1 MGNTGSKIFLE
12 PISKIFETGSNN
24 KQKGNDVT
32 AALKKIPQEN
42 LMSRVYQEIK
52 IALMAGRFKPGER
65 LAIRKLAQ
73 QLGTSPTPVREALLK
88 LVSYGALEMAPAHPI
103 TVPVLTKARYL
114 ENRTIRIVNEGLAAF
129 EAASKISRSRLDM
142 LKRINAEMIEAHRNG
157 RYADVLI
164 NNHTF
169 HIELCRA
176 SDMPTL
182 VDIVEILWLQIG
194 PSLNLLY
201 SEKTLGSESYH
212 PQILKALE
220 DGNPEEAKLAIEN
233 DIIHGGAPLLSYF
246 DG

>member
-1 MGNTGSKIFLE
+1 
-12 PISKIFETGSNN
+12 
-24 KQKGNDVT
+24 
-32 AALKKIPQEN
+32 
-42 LMSRVYQEIK
+42 MSRVYQEIK
-52 IALMAGRFKPGER
+52 LALMAGRFKPGER

-103 TVPVLTKARYL
+103 TVPVLTRARYL

-129 EAASKISRSRLDM
+129 EAARRISHAQLEK
-142 LKRINAEMIEAHRNG
+142 LKNINAEMVNAHRSG

-164 NNHTF
+164 QNHAF
-169 HIELCRA
+169 HIELCQA

-182 VDIVEILWLQIG
+182 VNIVESLWLQIG

-220 DGNPEEAKLAIEN
+220 DGNPAEAKSAIES

-246 DG
+246 DREE

>member
-1 MGNTGSKIFLE
+1 MAIELNKIV
-12 PISKIFETGSNN
+12 P
-24 KQKGNDVT
+24 D
-32 AALKKIPQEN
+32 N
-42 LMSRVYQEIK
+42 LMSRAYQEIK
-52 IALMAGRFKPGER
+52 TALTAGRFKPGER
-65 LAIRKLAQ
+65 LAIRKLAH

-114 ENRTIRIVNEGLAAF
+114 ENRNIRIANEGLAAF
-129 EAASKISRSRLDM
+129 EAAKKISRAQLDT
-142 LKRINAEMIEAHRNG
+142 LKNINAEMVNAHQSA

-164 NNHTF
+164 NNHAF
-169 HIELCRA
+169 HIELSKA

-182 VDIVEILWLQIG
+182 VDIVEMLWLQIG

-220 DGNPEEAKLAIEN
+220 EKNPEKAKLAIEY
-233 DIIHGGAPLLSYF
+233 DIIHGGAPLHSYF
-246 DG
+246 DSEK

>member
-1 MGNTGSKIFLE
+1 
-12 PISKIFETGSNN
+12 
-24 KQKGNDVT
+24 
-32 AALKKIPQEN
+32 
-42 LMSRVYQEIK
+42 MSRVYQEIK

-65 LAIRKLAQ
+65 LAIRSLAQ

-114 ENRTIRIVNEGLAAF
+114 ENRTIRIVNEGLAAE
-129 EAASKISRSRLDM
+129 EAAKKVSGNQLET
-142 LKRINAEMIEAHRNG
+142 LKNINAEMVKAHRSA

-164 NNHTF
+164 KNHAF

-176 SDMPTL
+176 SGMSTL

-220 DGNPEEAKLAIEN
+220 DKHPEKARLAIEN

-246 DG
+246 DSEA

>member
-1 MGNTGSKIFLE
+1 MA
-12 PISKIFETGSNN
+12 
-24 KQKGNDVT
+24 
-32 AALKKIPQEN
+32 AALKRIPQDN

-52 IALMAGRFKPGER
+52 TALTAGRFKPGER

-73 QLGTSPTPVREALLK
+73 QLGISPTPVREALLK

-129 EAASKISRSRLDM
+129 EAAKKIGRAQLDI
-142 LKRINAEMIEAHRNG
+142 LENINAEMVAAHRSA

-164 NNHTF
+164 KNHAF
-169 HIELCRA
+169 HIELCKA
-176 SDMPTL
+176 SDMSTL

-212 PQILKALE
+212 PRILKALE
-220 DGNPEEAKLAIEN
+220 DKNPAEAKSAIEH
-233 DIIHGGAPLLSYF
+233 DIIHGGAPLHSYF
-246 DG
+246 DSEK